1 MQRLHGEWLVILRC
15 DATDVCLSRP
25 ASEMERLH
33 GEWLAW
39 TCCDAADVCLVHA
52 LVNQVSTWGLAGF
65 HVF

>member
-1 MQRLHGEWLVILRC
+1 
-15 DATDVCLSRP
+15 
-25 ASEMERLH
+25 MERLH

-39 TCCDAADVCLVHA
+39 TCCDATDVCLVHA